1 MMLALG
7 MFVFMRQTLPHQTMQ
22 RESDYRWPSNSRIGK
37 RDAFQFLG
45 VGEENITLAGV
56 LYPELTGGK
65 LTMTTLRL
73 MAEEG
78 RAWPLLDGTG
88 MIYGMY
94 VISKV
99 SETGSIFFADGTPRK
114 IDFTLS
120 LTRVD
125 ESLAALYGD
134 IGASLTN
141 LLVVRYSLQPADDNH
156 SFGHGKA
163 ESLAALAQSMFISGS
178 ALFLFLTGIQ
188 HLISPTPMTDPGV
201 GVIVTIVA
209 LICTIILVS
218 FQRWVV
224 RRTQSQAVRADM
236 LHYQSDVMMNGA
248 ILLALGLS
256 WYGWHRA
263 DALFALG
270 IGIYILYSAL
280 RMGYEA
286 VQSLLDRAL
295 PDEERQE
302 IIDIVTSWPG
312 VSGAHDLRTR
322 QSGPT
327 RFIQIH
333 LEMEDSLP
341 LVQAHMVADQVEQ
354 AILRRFPGSDVIIHQ
369 DPCSVVPREGKR
381 SMLS

>member
-1 MMLALG
+1 MNQTYGRMVSRAAIAATAMASALLLIKI
-7 MFVFMRQTLPHQTMQ
+7 F
-22 RESDYRWPSNSRIGK
+22 
-37 RDAFQFLG
+37 
-45 VGEENITLAGV
+45 
-56 LYPELTGGK
+56 
-65 LTMTTLRL
+65 
-73 MAEEG
+73 
-78 RAWPLLDGTG
+78 AWW
-88 MIYGMY
+88 Y
-94 VISKV
+94 
-99 SETGSIFFADGTPRK
+99 TGSVSI
-114 IDFTLS
+114 
-120 LTRVD
+120 
-125 ESLAALYGD
+125 LAALVDSLVD
-134 IGASLTN
+134 IAASLTN
-141 LLVVRYSLQPADDNH
+141 LLVVRYSLQPADDEH
-156 SFGHGKA
+156 TFGHGKA

-178 ALFLFLTGIQ
+178 ALFLTSIQ
-188 HLISPTPMTDPGV
+188 NLIKPTPMNDPGV
-201 GVIVTIVA
+201 GIGVTVIA
-209 LICTIILVS
+209 LICTIILVT

-224 RRTQSQAVRADM
+224 RKTQSQAVRADM

-248 ILLALGLS
+248 ILIALGLS

-295 PDEERQE
+295 PDAERQE

-333 LEMEDSLP
+333 LEMEDNLP
-341 LVQAHMVADQVEQ
+341 LVQAHFVADQVEQ

-369 DPCSVVPREGKR
+369 DPCSVVPREGRKFE
-381 SMLS
+381 LV